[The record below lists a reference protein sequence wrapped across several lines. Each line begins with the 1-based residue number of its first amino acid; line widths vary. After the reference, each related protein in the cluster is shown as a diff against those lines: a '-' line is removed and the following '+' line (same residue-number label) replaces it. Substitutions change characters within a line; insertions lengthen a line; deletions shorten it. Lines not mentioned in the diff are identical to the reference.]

1 LRRLHAN
8 TQRLLSPFPVVIGDI
23 ATAFPAAAT
32 RHRRDHAKLL
42 SIISAVTLLHQHQRA
57 HKTLTVGDSTVTY
70 LEATSEDVATGMA
83 LSRVVLLR
91 GTDNLSPQA
100 ARLLQVVL
108 DHAEAVATELG
119 CEPSDVSVTRRE
131 LRGLLGWSD
140 MQVRAATDRLVAL
153 EYLVVAGGGRGRCRT
168 YTYVPEIAQIRGP
181 DGSVRPPA
189 PRTSQVSSPG
199 ETTQFVRLVGLGE
212 ARITSDQNVGADE
225 SVTPVRNPS

>member
-1 LRRLHAN
+1 
-8 TQRLLSPFPVVIGDI
+8 
-23 ATAFPAAAT
+23 
-32 RHRRDHAKLL
+32 
-42 SIISAVTLLHQHQRA
+42 VTLLHQHQRV
-57 HKTLTVGDSTVTY
+57 HKTLTVGDTTVIY
-70 LEATSEDVATGMA
+70 LEATADDVATGMA
-83 LSRVVLLR
+83 LARVVLMR

-108 DHAEAVATELG
+108 DHAEAVATEQG
-119 CEPSDVSVTRRE
+119 CDPSDVSVTRRE

-168 YTYVPEIAQIRGP
+168 YTYVPEIAPVRGP

-189 PRTSQVSSPG
+189 PRTSQASSPG
-199 ETTQFVRLVGLGE
+199 DTDEFVQLVGLGE
-212 ARITSDQNVGADE
+212 ARITSDQNVGADD